1 MQTRISTVYFDVFV
15 HNLFL
20 TAALAVHKCLRQS
33 SSLLE
38 ACLILKIPFSA
49 RALVLLFASFFQ
61 VGTPIFLAVFVMIY

>member
-49 RALVLLFASFFQ
+49 
-61 VGTPIFLAVFVMIY
+61 VGAVRIFLSGRNANFLAVFVMIY